1 VGTDQLSDAVARLR
15 FIAENAGDADLRFF
29 ASRLSEAIR
38 ITLQFKCGGRYTEA
52 KYAVAFVK
60 RNAQEFASDT
70 RIDAETRM
78 ALETIVKFADEI
90 LELPDTTANRV
101 DRSAAISR
109 REKLPRKP
117 PGPYSERYPVGSP
130 VKIATLEELEE
141 FMRTYKYHHAL
152 VPEQLRYAGMLTIV
166 RTVEYYHGGDV
177 IYTLEGTEK
186 FAWLEPCLRDAHAA
200 PSQR

>member
-1 VGTDQLSDAVARLR
+1 M
-15 FIAENAGDADLRFF
+15 
-29 ASRLSEAIR
+29 
-38 ITLQFKCGGRYTEA
+38 YTEA
-52 KYAVAFVK
+52 KYTVGFVG
-60 RNAQEFASDT
+60 RHAQELASDT
-70 RIDAETRM
+70 RIDDETRI

-90 LELPDTTANRV
+90 LELPDTVRTV

-109 REKLPRKP
+109 RKERPRKP

-130 VKIATLEELEE
+130 VKIARLEELEE

-166 RTVEYYHGGDV
+166 RSVEYYHGGDV

-186 FAWLEPCLRDAHAA
+186 FAWLEPCLRDAYAT
-200 PSQR
+200 PSQQ

>member
-1 VGTDQLSDAVARLR
+1 V
-15 FIAENAGDADLRFF
+15 ENAADRDLRFF
-29 ASRLSEAIR
+29 ASRLEGEIK
-38 ITLQFKCGGRYTEA
+38 ITLQFKSGGMNTEA
-52 KYAVAFVK
+52 KYTVSFVK
-60 RNAQEFASDT
+60 RHAQEFASDT

-78 ALETIVKFADEI
+78 ALEAIVKFADEI

-130 VKIATLEELEE
+130 VKIAPLEELEE

-152 VPEQLRYAGMLTIV
+152 VPEQLRYAGMLTVV
-166 RTVEYYHGGDV
+166 RSVGYYHGGDV
-177 IYTLEGTEK
+177 IYTLEGTER
-186 FAWLEPCLRDAHAA
+186 FAWLEPCLRDAHAE
-200 PSQR
+200 PSQQQ